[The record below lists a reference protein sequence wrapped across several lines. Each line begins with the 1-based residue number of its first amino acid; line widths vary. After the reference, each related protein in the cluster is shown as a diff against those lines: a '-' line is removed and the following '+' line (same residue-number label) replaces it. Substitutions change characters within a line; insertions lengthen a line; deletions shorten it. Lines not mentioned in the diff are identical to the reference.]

1 MTFFRTTFGAEGGS
15 RRPAP
20 PASPGRGHFTPGH
33 GHIGKIL
40 VFGVL
45 LLAAGCSTYTS
56 KMEVSRDF
64 YYAGEYEQAIGSLTS
79 LIKDASDDDVCL
91 YLLERG
97 KTRLAFGDCDSAI
110 VDFQEAE
117 KRVHEIEGTFS
128 VSEFIKT
135 SLMSAGKM
143 EYQPEAH
150 EKILINAYLML
161 AYRMKGD
168 AEGARIERNRTI
180 MRLKQYT
187 DRLSQENQEKLDV
200 PFARYLAALLYEM
213 DGMADDARIE
223 YDEVSKIRPEA
234 RPASENPNLTEVV
247 VFAEMGRAPLK
258 VSRAIKGYFNDSD
271 GGLMGFFTL
280 PGAAEPMMVNAGPV
294 SGLSMKNSGVVF
306 SFAFP
311 EYVRQPRIASY
322 CRVVIDSME
331 AAQTIT
337 LDNVEETAME
347 FFKKRIATIL
357 LKSALRTYIR
367 TLAQTKLDDKAGGVF
382 DILGKFYS
390 AVETADTRSWQT
402 LPAEIGVFRMECAP
416 GEHEIYLNYYG
427 DSGPAA
433 GCSRKVRFTVEE
445 GKKEI
450 IYFPGPS

>member
-1 MTFFRTTFGAEGGS
+1 MTLFRTPSGARGES
-15 RRPAP
+15 RLPAP
-20 PASPGRGHFTPGH
+20 PAAPGH

-40 VFGVL
+40 VFAAL
-45 LLAAGCSTYTS
+45 LLASGCSTYTS

-64 YYAGEYEQAIGSLTS
+64 YYAGEYERAIGSLTS
-79 LIKDASDDDVCL
+79 LIKDASGNDVCL

-97 KTRLAFGDCDSAI
+97 KTRLAYGDYDSAI

-150 EKILINAYLML
+150 EKILINAYMLL
-161 AYRMKGD
+161 AYQMKGD
-168 AEGARIERNRTI
+168 FEGARIERNRTV

-187 DRLSQENQEKLDV
+187 DGLSQEKWEKFDV
-200 PFARYLAALLYEM
+200 PFGRYLAALLYEM
-213 DGMADDARIE
+213 EGLTDDARIE
-223 YDEVSKIRPEA
+223 YDEIAKIRPEA
-234 RPASENPNLTEVV
+234 RPAAENPRLTEVV

-258 VSRAIKGYFNDSD
+258 ISREVKGYFNDS
-271 GGLMGFFTL
+271 GGNLFGFFTL
-280 PGAAEPMMVNAGPV
+280 PGASEPMMVSGGAV

-311 EYVRQPRIASY
+311 EYVRQPRIASS
-322 CRVVIDSME
+322 CRVVIDSLE
-331 AAQTIT
+331 AAPTKV

-347 FFKKRIATIL
+347 SFKKRIGTIL
-357 LKSALRTYIR
+357 LKSALRTYLR
-367 TLAQTKLDDKAGGVF
+367 TLAQTKLSDKGGGVF

-390 AVETADTRSWQT
+390 AIETADTRSWQT
-402 LPAEIGVFRMECAP
+402 LPAEIGVFRMECFP
-416 GEHEIYLNYYG
+416 GEHEIFLNYYG
-427 DSGPAA
+427 DSGVPI

-445 GKKEI
+445 GRKEI

>member
-1 MTFFRTTFGAEGGS
+1 MTLFMTPSGEVGGG
-15 RRPAP
+15 RQATP
-20 PASPGRGHFTPGH
+20 PATRGPGH
-33 GHIGKIL
+33 ITPARRQIRKIL
-40 VFGVL
+40 VFAVL
-45 LLAAGCSTYTS
+45 ITAVGCSTYTS
-56 KMEVSRDF
+56 KMEISRDF
-64 YYAGEYEQAIGSLTS
+64 YYAGEYEQAIGSLTA
-79 LIKDASDDDVCL
+79 LIKDASDNDVCL

-97 KTRLAFGDCDSAI
+97 KTRLAYGDYDSAI

-135 SLMSAGKM
+135 SIVSAGKM

-150 EKILINAYLML
+150 EKILINAYLLL
-161 AYRMKGD
+161 AYQMKGD
-168 AEGARIERNRTI
+168 FEGAKVERNRTVA
-180 MRLKQYT
+180 RLKQYT
-187 DRLSQENQEKLDV
+187 DRLSEENLDKLDV

-213 DGMADDARIE
+213 DGLADDARIE
-223 YDEVSKIRPEA
+223 YDGVAKLRPEA
-234 RPASENPNLTEVV
+234 RPAVENPNLTEVV

-258 VSRAIKGYFNDSD
+258 ISREVKGYFNDTD
-271 GGLMGFFTL
+271 GNLFGFFTL
-280 PGAAEPMMVNAGPV
+280 PGAAEPMMVSGGAV
-294 SGLSMKNSGVVF
+294 SGLSMKNSGVGF

-331 AAQTIT
+331 AATAT
-337 LDNVEETAME
+337 VLDNVEETAME
-347 FFKKRIATIL
+347 SFKKRIGTIL
-357 LKSALRTYIR
+357 LKAALRTYLR
-367 TLAQTKLDDKAGGVF
+367 TLAQTKLEDKAGGLIN
-382 DILGKFYS
+382 ILGKFYS

-416 GEHEIYLNYYG
+416 GEHEVFLNYYG
-427 DSGPAA
+427 DGGAPA
-433 GCSRKVRFTVEE
+433 GCSRRVRFTVGE